1 LITYKDAK
9 TDSFVA
15 EAIKRSNLEDAKD
28 ETQMNHFEKLSKI
41 ILRYY
46 LNFLMISAT
55 ITGSCSSKMFRCAS
69 VLLAF
74 EMKRSRFGRYYHA
87 LIN

>member
-1 LITYKDAK
+1 MITYKDAK

-15 EAIKRSNLEDAKD
+15 EAIQKRNLKDDKD
-28 ETQMNHFEKLSKI
+28 ETQMNHFKKLSKI

-46 LNFLMISAT
+46 MNFPMISAT
-55 ITGSCSSKMFRCAS
+55 ITGSCSSKIFRCAS

-74 EMKRSRFGRYYHA
+74 EMKRSRFGRYC
-87 LIN
+87 